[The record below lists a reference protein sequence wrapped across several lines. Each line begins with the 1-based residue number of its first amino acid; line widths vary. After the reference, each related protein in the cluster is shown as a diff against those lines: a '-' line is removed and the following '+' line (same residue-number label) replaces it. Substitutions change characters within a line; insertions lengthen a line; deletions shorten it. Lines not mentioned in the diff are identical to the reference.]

1 MTWDHLRAPLDTY
14 FHVVACQ
21 VFSSI
26 TPCSYICFMSTME
39 LVSYFQTVSYTIFA
53 IQVGFWT
60 GSTAM
65 SSRGRS
71 VTRLSEWLCPCT
83 ESDYCSEQIGCLVP
97 SLYTFSSMVWD
108 AQDQPFTAQYG
119 PPAQWNFVSG
129 CKVRSSLFLREHQWD
144 TAAKQVFLRMDQVC
158 SFLSTRMVKTY
169 HFGVH
174 SFLTFCRVKG
184 RLITELHILWSV
196 LRWLMGNGSW
206 EPNYTLLI
214 PKLFWYP
221 KAYLATTW
229 LVLRFIDVIFDF
241 GWSIS
246 ICIELQQ

>member
-1 MTWDHLRAPLDTY
+1 MPSFQQHYSMQLYLFYVYHGVSLILPNCKLYHICNSGGILDRVDSYVFTGALCYSFVRVALPLYGVWLLQRANWL
-14 FHVVACQ
+14 
-21 VFSSI
+21 
-26 TPCSYICFMSTME
+26 PCAF
-39 LVSYFQTVSYTIFA
+39 
-53 IQVGFWT
+53 
-60 GSTAM
+60 
-65 SSRGRS
+65 
-71 VTRLSEWLCPCT
+71 
-83 ESDYCSEQIGCLVP
+83 LVP
-97 SLYTFSSMVWD
+97 SAAWSEMPRTN
-108 AQDQPFTAQYG
+108 PFTAQYG

-144 TAAKQVFLRMDQVC
+144 TTDKQVFLRMDQVC